1 MSQRDGFLKG
11 KQNGGNRVG
20 ELQDKLN
27 EIKGQLQE
35 GDMERKVMLSMIK
48 RLKADKIYYDQQR
61 FDLQKMLTQLQK
73 DKNVIDRESKGINE

>member
-1 MSQRDGFLKG
+1 M
-11 KQNGGNRVG
+11 G

-61 FDLQKMLTQLQK
+61 FDL
-73 DKNVIDRESKGINE
+73 